1 VIGRAA
7 IVVLGLVACGG
18 GGDHAPAP
26 ARAAALG
33 GELRDPGAGSGDVI
47 VATVDGRP
55 VWGSCV
61 AGHVRA
67 RGVSV
72 DQALT
77 DCIELELL
85 AAAAVARGVAD
96 RVDTRRE
103 LVSALVDG
111 YVGEAFEDTYTSAA
125 ALPPSIVEQ
134 AVQSNAYQ
142 LDRPEERTVV
152 YARAKFAEDNKAPAP
167 PVGSPTDL
175 AAKAFAE
182 EIYAGVRGQTDLF
195 PEDLF
200 AAARAVAGDRRYH
213 LGDRPFTAPRHGV
226 AVEEFSA
233 AMFEIPAIG
242 QVSPPTRTPWG
253 WDVIL
258 LVDVHPPVKR
268 TRDELVAEMFPGMR
282 RAFFDQVWVR
292 GQMKRHAIEEHPE
305 LLEEPEE
312 AEEPEA
318 PEAAPGAV
326 P

>member
-7 IVVLGLVACGG
+7 IVIALVACGG
-18 GGDHAPAP
+18 GGGDRTPAP
-26 ARAAALG
+26 ARAVVLG
-33 GELRDPGAGSGDVI
+33 GDLRDPGAGSGDVV

-61 AGHVRA
+61 AGHVRT

-72 DQALT
+72 DQAVT

-85 AAAAVARGVAD
+85 AAAAVARGVVD
-96 RVDTRRE
+96 RPDTQRE
-103 LVSALVDG
+103 LEAALVDG

-125 ALPPSIVEQ
+125 ALPAAIVEQ
-134 AVQSNAYQ
+134 AVRTNAYE
-142 LDRPEERTVV
+142 LDHPEERTVV
-152 YARAKFAEDNKAPAP
+152 YARAKFAVDNKAPAP
-167 PVGSPTDL
+167 PIGSPPDL

-195 PEDLF
+195 PEDLY
-200 AAARAVAGDRRYH
+200 AAARAVAGDRIYH

-233 AMFEIPAIG
+233 AMFAIPAIG
-242 QVSPPTRTPWG
+242 EVSPPTRTPWG

-258 LVDVHPPVKR
+258 LVDIHPPVKR

-282 RAFFDQVWVR
+282 RAYFDQIWVR
-292 GQMKRHAIEEHPE
+292 EQRKRHAIEAHPE
-305 LLEEPEE
+305 LLDEPQEPEQ
-312 AEEPEA
+312 PEA
-318 PEAAPGAV
+318 PEPAP
-326 P
+326 